1 MRSCLVLIALVLIAG
16 FLFKSCVSENP
27 LKSVFEDAKMKAP
40 IDLDYE
46 RRPWFL
52 GIGFR
57 EYLKF
62 VNKSSGGVR
71 ILSGQVVRAGGRTEK
86 IDGMPQILKPFE
98 ATEIKL
104 MDGIANFVIET
115 GDEIQINCEG
125 YPIPSVLGFIK

>member
-27 LKSVFEDAKMKAP
+27 LKSVFED
-40 IDLDYE
+40 
-46 RRPWFL
+46 
-52 GIGFR
+52 
-57 EYLKF
+57 
-62 VNKSSGGVR
+62 VR